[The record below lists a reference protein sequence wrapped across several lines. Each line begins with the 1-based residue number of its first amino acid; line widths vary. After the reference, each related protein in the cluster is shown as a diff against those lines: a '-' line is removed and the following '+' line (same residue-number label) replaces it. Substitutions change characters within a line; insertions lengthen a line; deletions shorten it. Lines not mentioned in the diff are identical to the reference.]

1 MNNVIGLHI
10 VGDNFNPTRLG
21 RPAVVKLVDPSV
33 DFKRRV
39 RAQIGQD
46 ALLVVR
52 FYEAE
57 QRLDTPS
64 TDARNWYSRHVAQML
79 AMSDPMVAFE
89 GYNEIGDGQAS
100 AYAQFEA
107 TRLGLMHAAG
117 FRAVVGNFSVGT
129 PDLPTWYT
137 YRPMLDAMKE
147 GDFLG
152 LHEYWPD
159 AAGIDNRWW
168 CGRWDLVPEI
178 RMRPIIVTECGRDQI
193 KETKPDGTEIFYGQ
207 PGWKLGAIGAEQYVA
222 EIQKYAAVLGDKL
235 GVVFTGGAL
244 TSQWEPYSVNDIW
257 EGVTKMY
264 TTETPTIPA
273 PPPAKYRVKRW
284 LRYWDRWRVSQAFG
298 VKNAIYA
305 GGVHNGTDM
314 VRTDGGTH
322 GAVLLAPFDGVV
334 DVVSWRDDR
343 GWYLYLHDE
352 TRGIEFFACHLA
364 VEPWVAPG
372 DRVKAGQVVAHVGNT
387 GRLTTGAHLHA
398 GLCRVDAG
406 LNIIEW
412 LDLFGPRAEIVQ

>member
-1 MNNVIGLHI
+1 MNNIGAHLI
-10 VGDNFNPTRLG
+10 GDSFDPARLG

-46 ALLVVR
+46 ALIIVR
-52 FYEAE
+52 FYEPE
-57 QRLDTPS
+57 QLLGAPS

-89 GYNEIGDGQAS
+89 GFNEIGDAQAH

-129 PDLPTWYT
+129 PDLTVWYT
-137 YRPMLDAMKE
+137 YRPMLDAMGE
-147 GDFLG
+147 GDFVG
-152 LHEYWPD
+152 LHEYWGT
-159 AAGIDNRWW
+159 AADIDNRWY
-168 CGRWDLVPEI
+168 CGRWDLVPQI
-178 RMRPIIVTECGRDQI
+178 RVRPIVVTEFGRDAVNGA
-193 KETKPDGTEIFYGQ
+193 PA
-207 PGWKLGAIGAEQYVA
+207 GWKLGGISAEQYVA

-264 TTETPTIPA
+264 TETPTIPA
-273 PPPAKYRVKRW
+273 PTPTKYRVKRW

-298 VKNAIYA
+298 VKNAIYS

-314 VRTDGGTH
+314 VRTDGGTT
-322 GAVLLAPFDGVV
+322 GATLLAPFDGLV

-352 TRGIEFFACHLA
+352 TQGVEFFACHLFI
-364 VEPWVAPG
+364 EPCLAPG
-372 DRVKAGQVVAHVGNT
+372 MRVKAGDPIAIVGNT
-387 GRLTTGAHLHA
+387 GRLTSGPHLHA
-398 GLCRVDAG
+398 GLCRVDAN
-406 LNIIEW
+406 LNILEW
-412 LDLFGPRAEIVQ
+412 LDLFGNRVEIVQK